1 MLSLTDAEMTRIR
14 AFISKRLSNPRNEL
28 EARLFP
34 NLRGQE
40 EKIDY
45 YAFRKMVS
53 RYTYS
58 KENGGFGL
66 RKELVTQ
73 LNVKSDRTPELRESI
88 QGQDAVKLYW
98 LTDNID
104 LVREKYP
111 QSISHMFKSKG
122 EVCDLTNYSVRISI
136 AEEQPV
142 ENEKKMSFFSNTTF
156 PKHFRL
162 QNRISVYTEDDLFRI
177 DFTSVKSGEGK
188 TFRESNTLHVFP
200 THEIEIEYIGPA
212 SKDKQDVLDQFV
224 QHIGRLLMVYYDS
237 PVLITN
243 ETRRV
248 VVDQYTLLVSKNERL
263 RLSNRR
269 HTGVTT
275 GQNAVFLAANATTLH
290 RENLREDSG
299 VPTILSN
306 YGVTYKADGVR
317 NLLFV
322 VPGTDEVEKGQIY
335 LMNNNFQII
344 SLGESLPEWE
354 NTIIEGEYI
363 SEAHVYYAY
372 DMLYAKGLDIRNKPL
387 ESFVYQQSS
396 RLSYLRDFVN
406 DLNKNEKKSSYIQI
420 KEKPYLFGQGKEIFL
435 KSKELWTKRH
445 AQPYH
450 IDGLIYTPA
459 NDPYPAVPR
468 TWDRLFKWKPPE
480 QNTIDVLIEIVKD
493 DNKKDKIL
501 PCTFTGDQ
509 KIFPYMISHKIT
521 RCKMVKMYVS
531 GMIET
536 YSRKENRPKR
546 QRGPVL
552 FKEIKLPLDE
562 RDRILAYDSLS
573 QTTAEVM
580 DDTIVE
586 FAYSNN
592 EQFPWLPI
600 KIRHDK
606 TLKYKTDR
614 STFGNAEH
622 VVRDTVRSIQT
633 PVTEEMITT
642 GNVPAPSLS
651 NQPYTKA
658 ETSSKRLPYQVFHTK
673 YVKDRLLREVSVLE
687 EGKAPALIDFGSS
700 RGGDL
705 PRWLELGYKRVVG
718 LDIDPDSIQQSTM
731 RYESMRMDKEQF
743 KVNFICADLSK
754 LIFPNYQAACE
765 TSETTTQ
772 MVVWKEMLKVN
783 LPRKYMFDVVSSQF
797 VIHYMFKNE
806 LSLRTYFQNVVDN
819 LIVGGYFVGSTFD
832 GAKVHAL
839 LKRKSFVEGKTAK
852 DGLIWKITKAY
863 GSKGFPEDKANLGM
877 EIDVLVTSIGISHK
891 EYLVN
896 LPYMV
901 KIANEYGL
909 DLVKMVSFSEL
920 WAEVKGPLESTVKQ
934 MTDEE
939 KQFSFL
945 NTAFVFRKTKQ
956 ASDALYRKILTL
968 QKKM

>member
-45 YAFRKMVS
+45 YQFRKMVS

-58 KENGGFGL
+58 KENGGYGL
-66 RKELVTQ
+66 RNELVTK
-73 LNVKSDRTPELRESI
+73 LNVMSSRNPEVRESI
-88 QGQDAVKLYW
+88 QGQAAVKLYW
-98 LTDNID
+98 LTEK
-104 LVREKYP
+104 LESVMEKYP
-111 QSISHMFKSKG
+111 QSIVHIFKSKG
-122 EVCDLTNYSVRISI
+122 DVCDLTNYFVRISI
-136 AEEQPV
+136 TEEQPV
-142 ENEKKMSFFSNTTF
+142 ENDKKLSFFSSVTF
-156 PKHFRL
+156 PKNFRL
-162 QNRISVYTEDDLFRI
+162 QNRISVYTEDNMFRI
-177 DFTSVKSGEGK
+177 DFTSVKTGEGK
-188 TFRESNTLHVFP
+188 TFRESKTLHAFP
-200 THEIEIEYIGPA
+200 THEIEIEYVGPT
-212 SKDKQDVLDQFV
+212 SNDKQDVLDRFV

-243 ETRRV
+243 EARRIV
-248 VVDQYTLLVSKNERL
+248 IDQYNLLISKNERL

-269 HTGVTT
+269 HTG
-275 GQNAVFLAANATTLH
+275 AVQSSIFLAANATTLH

-299 VPTILSN
+299 VPNILSN

-317 NLLFV
+317 HLLFV
-322 VPGTDEVEKGQIY
+322 VPGASEVEKGQIF
-335 LMNNNFQII
+335 LLNNNFQMIAV
-344 SLGESLPEWE
+344 GESLPEWE
-354 NTIIEGEYI
+354 NTIIEGEYV
-363 SEAHVYYAY
+363 SELHTYYAY

-387 ESFVYQQSS
+387 ESFVDQQSS
-396 RLSYLRDFVN
+396 RLSYLREFVKE
-406 DLNKNEKKSSYIQI
+406 LTEKKNGSSIEI
-420 KEKPYLFGQGKEIFL
+420 REKPYLFGQGKEIFL
-435 KSKELWTKRH
+435 KSKELWAKRQ

-459 NDPYPAVPR
+459 NDPYPSVPR
-468 TWDRLFKWKPPE
+468 TWERLFKWKPPA
-480 QNTIDVLIEIVKD
+480 QNTIDVLIEIVND
-493 DNKKDKIL
+493 ENNRDKIL
-501 PCTFTGDQ
+501 PCTFTGDTN
-509 KIFPYMISHKIT
+509 IFPYLLTHKIT
-521 RCKMVKMYVS
+521 RCKIVKMYVS

-552 FKEIKLPLDE
+552 YKEVKLPLDE

-592 EQFPWLPI
+592 EQFPWIPI

-622 VVRDTVRSIQT
+622 VVRDTVRSIQV

-642 GNVPAPSLS
+642 GNVPLASVSKL
-651 NQPYTKA
+651 PYTK
-658 ETSSKRLPYQVFHTK
+658 EQSDLPVKRLPYQVFHTK
-673 YVKDRLLREVSVLE
+673 YVKDNLLREVLLREDGSIS
-687 EGKAPALIDFGSS
+687 LIDFGSS

-705 PRWLELGYKRVVG
+705 PRWLDLGYKRVVG
-718 LDIDPDSIQQSTM
+718 LDVDPDSIQQSTM
-731 RYESMRMDKEQF
+731 RYETMRVDKEQF
-743 KVNFICADLSK
+743 KVDFVCADLSK
-754 LIFPNYQAACE
+754 LIFPNYKAGCE
-765 TSETTTQ
+765 TGETD
-772 MVVWKEMLKVN
+772 MIVWKERLKLN

-806 LSLRTYFQNVVDN
+806 LSLRTYLQNVVDN
-819 LIVGGYFVGSTFD
+819 LVLGGYFVGSTFD
-832 GAKVHAL
+832 GANVHAM
-839 LKRKSFVEGKTAK
+839 LKRKSFVEGKTEK
-852 DGLIWKITKAY
+852 DGLIWKITKEY
-863 GSKGFPEDKANLGM
+863 GSKGFTEDKANLGM
-877 EIDVLVTSIGISHK
+877 EIDVLVSSIGIPHK

-896 LPYMV
+896 LKYLV

-909 DLVKMVSFSEL
+909 ELVKMIPFSEL
-920 WAEVKGPLESTVKQ
+920 WKEAVEKSPIATTVKL
-934 MTDEE
+934 MSEEE

-945 NTAFVFRKTKQ
+945 NTAFLFKKVKQ
-956 ASDALYRKILTL
+956 APDALYRKILTL
-968 QKKM
+968 QKKEE